1 MLVFCSSH
9 FHSVRRRIQL
19 SQSCSES
26 KALFST
32 KFVAALPALVLQT
45 ALERQRGVCTV
56 ALLFFFS
63 GGVVEGLAAFSFF
76 RPCSNPKPNPLN
88 PKLHPR
94 VIQLQPDVL
103 SSQTTC
109 VRDVQSAKRY
119 LRHPLKYTCL
129 KGKYA
134 NRRERTQTLSWTC
147 GGDSPFQQHRQCAAI
162 VQWRTNN
169 RGCRRGCSHPVS

>member
-1 MLVFCSSH
+1 M
-9 FHSVRRRIQL
+9 RRRIQL

-32 KFVAALPALVLQT
+32 KFVAALPALVLQV

-56 ALLFFFS
+56 ALLCFSRGEWLRVWRLFRFF
-63 GGVVEGLAAFSFF
+63 VLVQT
-76 RPCSNPKPNPLN
+76 PKPNPLN
-88 PKLHPR
+88 PQLHPR

-109 VRDVQSAKRY
+109 VRDVKSAKRY

-147 GGDSPFQQHRQCAAI
+147 GGDSPFQQHRQCASI